1 MDGWMDG
8 CVGGGCVGVGGWVGV
23 RVGSQVANFSLVW
36 SVWPS
41 QVDPL
46 VMSAPQPGGPSY

>member
-1 MDGWMDG
+1 MW
-8 CVGGGCVGVGGWVGV
+8 VGGWVGV